1 MRAGAGGRGHGKEWI
16 WIGRMDMERIPGF
29 DQLTDMWESDDES
42 EEEGVG
48 DGQGVVREGGGA
60 DCVAIGG

>member
-1 MRAGAGGRGHGKEWI
+1 MERNGYGLGEWTC
-16 WIGRMDMERIPGF
+16 ERIPGL

-48 DGQGVVREGGGA
+48 DGQGVVRGGG
-60 DCVAIGG
+60 G